1 MTDATPNVQA
11 APREQGW
18 AGVLLALA
26 AFLLVP
32 AIPVAG
38 ALLPVAE
45 GWVLLLP
52 ALAACTLL
60 GWWSGGRASL
70 AIFWV
75 GLAAFALFIGGGG
88 GSWGAYGTLLR
99 AWAIILAGAFG
110 VLAFVDTR
118 RPVFSRALSAVAMTL
133 VAALG
138 ITAALRAP
146 TGVVGR
152 VVSEQLD
159 RRNASAV
166 AQLRTLASDQP
177 EAWARIVRQY
187 PAGRSP
193 LDDVADM
200 LSTMTKAGAAAFP
213 ALLALQSLA
222 ALALAWALYHRLSR
236 TRIGPPA
243 APLRE
248 FRFNDQLVWGL
259 IVGLTVLLLP
269 TLAPSRAAA
278 FGMLRSSGINL
289 VVFFLSLYALRG
301 LGVISWVLSQRT
313 VWILVGLAVVL
324 AQIPTM
330 QAIATSGLLS
340 LVTAAGLLGL
350 ADTWFDWRRLARPI
364 Q

>member
-1 MTDATPNVQA
+1 MTDAVPNVQA

-38 ALLPVAE
+38 ALLPVTE

-52 ALAACTLL
+52 ALAACILL
-60 GWWSGGRASL
+60 RWWSGGRASL
-70 AIFWV
+70 AVFWV
-75 GLAAFALFIGGGG
+75 GIAAITLFTGSR

-118 RPVFSRALSAVAMTL
+118 RPLFARALSAVAMTL

-138 ITAALRAP
+138 ITTALRAP
-146 TGVVGR
+146 TSVVGR

-166 AQLRTLASDQP
+166 AQLRTLASEQP
-177 EAWARIVRQY
+177 EAWARIVSQY

-193 LDDVADM
+193 LDDVAGM
-200 LSTMTKAGAAAFP
+200 LATMTKAGAAAFP

-222 ALALAWALYHRLSR
+222 ALALAWALY
-236 TRIGPPA
+236 
-243 APLRE
+243 
-248 FRFNDQLVWGL
+248 
-259 IVGLTVLLLP
+259 
-269 TLAPSRAAA
+269 
-278 FGMLRSSGINL
+278 
-289 VVFFLSLYALRG
+289 
-301 LGVISWVLSQRT
+301 
-313 VWILVGLAVVL
+313 
-324 AQIPTM
+324 
-330 QAIATSGLLS
+330 
-340 LVTAAGLLGL
+340 
-350 ADTWFDWRRLARPI
+350 
-364 Q
+364 

>member
-1 MTDATPNVQA
+1 MTDAVPNVQA

-75 GLAAFALFIGGGG
+75 GIAAVTLFTVGRGG
-88 GSWGAYGTLLR
+88 WGAYGTLLR

-118 RPVFSRALSAVAMTL
+118 RPLFARALSAVAMTL

-138 ITAALRAP
+138 ITTALRAP
-146 TGVVGR
+146 TTVVSR
-152 VVSEQLD
+152 VVTEQLD
-159 RRNASAV
+159 QRNASAV
-166 AQLRTLASDQP
+166 AELRALTTERP
-177 EAWARIVRQY
+177 EVWARFVSQY

-193 LDDVADM
+193 LDDVAEM
-200 LSTMTKAGAAAFP
+200 LATMTKAGAAAFP

-222 ALALAWALYHRLSR
+222 ALALAWALYHRISR

-269 TLAPSRAAA
+269 TLAPARAAA
-278 FGMLRSSGINL
+278 FGMLRSFGVNL

-313 VWILVGLAVVL
+313 VWILVGLSVLL

-330 QAIATSGLLS
+330 QTIATAGLLS
-340 LVTAAGLLGL
+340 LITAAGLLGL
-350 ADTWFDWRRLARPI
+350 ADTWFDWRRLARPLP
-364 Q
+364 

>member
-1 MTDATPNVQA
+1 MTDATPVAPA

-32 AIPVAG
+32 MIPIAG
-38 ALLPVAE
+38 ALLPVSA
-45 GWVLLLP
+45 GWVLLVP
-52 ALAACTLL
+52 ALATCTLL
-60 GWWSGGRASL
+60 GWWAGGRAWL
-70 AIFWV
+70 AVFWV
-75 GLAAFALFIGGGG
+75 GIAAFTLFGGGG
-88 GSWGAYGTLLR
+88 WTALGAYGTLLR
-99 AWAIILAGAFG
+99 GWAIILAGAFG

-118 RPVFSRALSAVAMTL
+118 RPLFARALSAVAMTL

-138 ITAALRAP
+138 ITTALRAP
-146 TGVVGR
+146 TSVVSR
-152 VVSEQLD
+152 VVTVELD

-166 AQLRTLASDQP
+166 AELRSLAAEQP
-177 EAWARIVRQY
+177 EIWSRLTSKY
-187 PAGRSP
+187 PPGQSP
-193 LDDVADM
+193 FDAVSEM
-200 LSTMTKAGAAAFP
+200 LAATAKAGTAAFP

-236 TRIGPPA
+236 TRIGPPV

-269 TLAPSRAAA
+269 TVAPSRAAA
-278 FGMLRSSGINL
+278 FGMLRSFGINL

-301 LGVISWVLSQRT
+301 LGVISWLLSQRT
-313 VWILVGLAVVL
+313 VWILVGLSVLL
-324 AQIPTM
+324 AQVPTL
-330 QAIATSGLLS
+330 QAIAASGLLS

-350 ADTWFDWRRLARPI
+350 ADTWFDWRRLARPL

>member
-1 MTDATPNVQA
+1 MSDESVAV

-26 AFLLVP
+26 AFLLIPV
-32 AIPVAG
+32 IPVAG
-38 ALLPVAE
+38 ALFPVTE

-52 ALAACTLL
+52 AIATCTLL
-60 GWWSGGRASL
+60 GWWAGGRASL
-70 AIFWV
+70 AVFWII
-75 GLAAFALFIGGGG
+75 LAAFTLLGSRA
-88 GSWGAYGTLLR
+88 SWGPYGTLLR

-110 VLAFVDTR
+110 VVALVDTR
-118 RPVFSRALSAVAMTL
+118 RPVFARALSSVGMTL

-138 ITAALRAP
+138 ITIALRSPA
-146 TGVVGR
+146 GVVGR
-152 VVSEQLD
+152 VVAEQLD

-177 EAWARIVRQY
+177 DAWARIVKQY
-187 PAGRSP
+187 PPGRSP
-193 LDDVADM
+193 LDDVAEM
-200 LSTMTKAGAAAFP
+200 LRTMTKAGQAAFP

-236 TRIGPPA
+236 TRIGPPV

-259 IVGLTVLLLP
+259 IAGLTVLLLP
-269 TLAPSRAAA
+269 AVAPSRAGGV
-278 FGMLRSSGINL
+278 GMLRSFGVNL

-313 VWILVGLAVVL
+313 VWILVGLSVLL
-324 AQIPTM
+324 AQIPMM
-330 QAIATSGLLS
+330 QTIATSGLLS

-350 ADTWFDWRRLARPI
+350 ADTWFDWRRLARPLSNVP
-364 Q
+364 

>member
-1 MTDATPNVQA
+1 MTAAPLPV

-38 ALLPVAE
+38 ALLPVTE
-45 GWVLLLP
+45 GWLLLLP
-52 ALAACTLL
+52 AIAACTLL
-60 GWWSGGRASL
+60 GWWAGGRASL
-70 AIFWV
+70 AIFWIAI
-75 GLAAFALFIGGGG
+75 AAFTLLGHRAGW
-88 GSWGAYGTLLR
+88 GSYGMLLR

-110 VLAFVDTR
+110 VLALVDTR
-118 RPVFSRALSAVAMTL
+118 RPLFNRALSAVAMTL
-133 VAALG
+133 LAALG
-138 ITAALRAP
+138 IAAALRAP

-152 VVSEQLD
+152 VVAEQLD

-166 AQLRTLASDQP
+166 AQLRTLASDRP

-187 PAGRSP
+187 PDGRSP
-193 LDDVADM
+193 LDDVSAM
-200 LSTMTKAGAAAFP
+200 LATMTKAGAAAFP

-236 TRIGPPA
+236 TRIGPPV

-269 TLAPSRAAA
+269 AVAPSRAAG
-278 FGMLRSSGINL
+278 FGMLRAAGVNL

-313 VWILVGLAVVL
+313 VWILVGLAVLL
-324 AQIPTM
+324 AQIPMM
-330 QAIATSGLLS
+330 QTIATSGLLS

-350 ADTWFDWRRLARPI
+350 ADTWFDWRRLARPLP
-364 Q
+364 

>member
-1 MTDATPNVQA
+1 MTDATQVAPA

-38 ALLPVAE
+38 ALFPVAQ

-52 ALAACTLL
+52 ALAACMLL
-60 GWWSGGRASL
+60 GWWAGGRASL
-70 AIFWV
+70 AIFWIV
-75 GLAAFALFIGGGG
+75 IAAFTVFAGPR
-88 GSWGAYGTLLR
+88 SAWGAYGTLLR
-99 AWAIILAGAFG
+99 AWAVILAGAFG
-110 VLAFVDTR
+110 VLALVDTR
-118 RPVFSRALSAVAMTL
+118 RPLFSRALSAVAMTL

-138 ITAALRAP
+138 ITTALRAP
-146 TGVVGR
+146 AS
-152 VVSEQLD
+152 VVSQVVVEQLD
-159 RRNASAV
+159 RRNAAAV
-166 AQLRTLASDQP
+166 AQLRTLASEQP
-177 EAWARIVRQY
+177 EAWSRFVANY
-187 PAGRSP
+187 PAGRAP
-193 LDDVADM
+193 FDDVAEM
-200 LSTMTKAGAAAFP
+200 LATMTKAGAAAFP

-236 TRIGPPA
+236 TRIGPPV

-269 TLAPSRAAA
+269 TVAPSRAAG
-278 FGMLRSSGINL
+278 FGMLRSFGVNL

-324 AQIPTM
+324 AQIPMM
-330 QAIATSGLLS
+330 QTIATSGLLS

-350 ADTWFDWRRLARPI
+350 ADTWFDWRRLARPLP
-364 Q
+364 

>member
-1 MTDATPNVQA
+1 MTDVPVPV

-18 AGVLLALA
+18 AGVLVALA

-38 ALLPVAE
+38 ALFPVTE
-45 GWVLLLP
+45 GWVLLVP
-52 ALAACTLL
+52 AIAACALL
-60 GWWSGGRASL
+60 GWWAGGRASL
-70 AIFWV
+70 AVFWIAV
-75 GLAAFALFIGGGG
+75 AAFTLFGHRA
-88 GSWGAYGTLLR
+88 SWGSYGTLLR

-110 VLAFVDTR
+110 VLALIDTR
-118 RPVFSRALSAVAMTL
+118 RPLFARALSAVAMTL

-146 TGVVGR
+146 TGEVGR
-152 VVSEQLD
+152 VVAEQLD
-159 RRNASAV
+159 RRNLSAV
-166 AQLRTLASDQP
+166 AQLRTLASERPD
-177 EAWARIVRQY
+177 AWARIVRQY
-187 PAGRSP
+187 PDGRSP
-193 LDDVADM
+193 LDDVSEM
-200 LSTMTKAGAAAFP
+200 LATMTKAGTAAFP

-222 ALALAWALYHRLSR
+222 ALALAWALYHRLAR
-236 TRIGPPA
+236 TRIGPPV

-269 TLAPSRAAA
+269 AVAPSRAAG
-278 FGMLRSSGINL
+278 FGILRASGVNL

-313 VWILVGLAVVL
+313 VWILVGLSVLL
-324 AQIPTM
+324 AQIPMLQT
-330 QAIATSGLLS
+330 IATSGLLS

-350 ADTWFDWRRLARPI
+350 ADTWFDWRRLARPLP
-364 Q
+364 

>member
-1 MTDATPNVQA
+1 MTDATTVAPA

-26 AFLLVP
+26 AYLLVP

-38 ALLPVAE
+38 ALFPVAE

-52 ALAACTLL
+52 ALAACALL

-75 GLAAFALFIGGGG
+75 GIAAITLFTGGGR

-118 RPVFSRALSAVAMTL
+118 RPLFARALSAVAMTL

-138 ITAALRAP
+138 ITTALRAP
-146 TGVVGR
+146 TSVVGH
-152 VVSEQLD
+152 VVAGELD
-159 RRNASAV
+159 HRNASVSALLDSW
-166 AQLRTLASDQP
+166 ATAEP
-177 EAWARIVRQY
+177 EAWARIVKQY

-193 LDDVADM
+193 VDDFSKALTAV
-200 LSTMTKAGAAAFP
+200 SKAGTTAFP

-222 ALALAWALYHRLSR
+222 ALALAWALYHRLAR
-236 TRIGPPA
+236 TRIGPPV

-269 TLAPSRAAA
+269 TVAPARAAA
-278 FGMLRSSGINL
+278 FGMLHSFGVNL

-313 VWILVGLAVVL
+313 VWILVGLSVLL
-324 AQIPTM
+324 AQIPMM
-330 QAIATSGLLS
+330 QTIATSGLLS
-340 LVTAAGLLGL
+340 LITAAGLLGL
-350 ADTWFDWRRLARPI
+350 ADTWFDWRRLARPV

>member
-1 MTDATPNVQA
+1 VTDATAVAPA

-26 AFLLVP
+26 AYLLVP

-38 ALLPVAE
+38 ALFPVTE

-52 ALAACTLL
+52 ALAACMLL
-60 GWWSGGRASL
+60 GWWAGGRASL
-70 AIFWV
+70 AIFWIV
-75 GLAAFALFIGGGG
+75 IAVVTVFAGPRA
-88 GSWGAYGTLLR
+88 SWGAYGTLLR
-99 AWAIILAGAFG
+99 AWAVILAGAFG
-110 VLAFVDTR
+110 VLALVDTH
-118 RPVFSRALSAVAMTL
+118 RPLFARALSSVAMTL
-133 VAALG
+133 VATLG
-138 ITAALRAP
+138 IATALRAP

-152 VVSEQLD
+152 VVAEQLD

-177 EAWARIVRQY
+177 EAWARIVSNY

-193 LDDVADM
+193 LDDVSEM
-200 LSTMTKAGAAAFP
+200 LATMTKAGATAFP

-236 TRIGPPA
+236 TRIGPPV

-269 TLAPSRAAA
+269 AVAPSRAVA
-278 FGMLRSSGINL
+278 FGVLRSFGINL

-313 VWILVGLAVVL
+313 VWILVGLSLVL

-330 QAIATSGLLS
+330 QTIATSGLLS

-350 ADTWFDWRRLARPI
+350 ADTWFDWRRLARPLP
-364 Q
+364 

>member
-1 MTDATPNVQA
+1 MTDATPTVPA

-38 ALLPVAE
+38 ALLPVTE
-45 GWVLLLP
+45 GWVLLVP
-52 ALAACTLL
+52 ALATCMLL
-60 GWWSGGRASL
+60 GWWAGGRASL

-75 GLAAFALFIGGGG
+75 GIAALALFGGARAG
-88 GSWGAYGTLLR
+88 WGAYGTLLR
-99 AWAIILAGAFG
+99 AWSIILAGAFG

-118 RPVFSRALSAVAMTL
+118 RPLFARALSAVAMTL

-138 ITAALRAP
+138 ITTALRAP
-146 TGVVGR
+146 TNVVSR
-152 VVSEQLD
+152 VVTEQLD

-166 AQLRTLASDQP
+166 AQLRTLANDQP
-177 EAWARIVRQY
+177 EVWARFVSQY
-187 PAGRSP
+187 PPGRSP
-193 LDDVADM
+193 FEDVSEM
-200 LSTMTKAGAAAFP
+200 LGTMTKAGTAAFP

-222 ALALAWALYHRLSR
+222 ALALAWSLYHRLSR
-236 TRIGPPA
+236 TRIGPPV

-269 TLAPSRAAA
+269 TVAPSRAAA
-278 FGMLRSSGINL
+278 FGMLRSFGVNL

-313 VWILVGLAVVL
+313 VWILVGLSVLL

-330 QAIATSGLLS
+330 QTIATSGLLS